1 MAGSKT
7 NCRTKQYCPACNIE
21 FIEIECSEIE
31 FIEIEFTEIEFTE
44 IWQPLA
50 VKSCH
55 IELVEMRQLFTA
67 NYPLTYVIQITLP
80 AAA

>member
-21 FIEIECSEIE
+21 FIEIECI
-31 FIEIEFTEIEFTE
+31 EIEFTE
-44 IWQPLA
+44 IWQALA

-67 NYPLTYVIQITLP
+67 NYLLTYVIQITLP

>member
-31 FIEIEFTEIEFTE
+31 FIEIEFTEI
-44 IWQPLA
+44 WQALA

-55 IELVEMRQLFTA
+55 IGLVEMRQLFTA